1 MRVLLLL
8 VLAAATQT
16 VLAQNLH
23 NKGLISISPN
33 TIFHVGGNLTNE
45 TEGVIT
51 NNGDMQ
57 IGGTWLNNGLYNA
70 GNGTI
75 TFNSPNPQVI
85 NHNAQSFSRLA
96 LTGGGEKIFSA
107 DLTIEESLQLQ
118 GSILRSQNG
127 AKIVLQQSVTITGG
141 SNQSHIVGAVEHRGT
156 GNWLFPVGNGTLYL
170 PVQITGVTDASAEA
184 TLLLHE
190 ITNEV
195 LTSDMDITKISDK
208 RYWELTVNN
217 GSLAQSKITL
227 PLASEDALHT
237 NSDLWV
243 IAQSETSIGPY
254 SSIGQSAITG
264 DRTSGSI
271 TSEDAPSLLFLT
283 AASLTDDTSLHVF
296 NGVSPGT
303 DNLNPIMRIQNI
315 QYYPNNKVTIFN
327 RWGDRVF
334 EISGYD
340 NDQKAFKGE
349 SNLGNQNKLPSGTY
363 FYSIDK
369 GDGSKKQTGY
379 VEVRY

>member
-1 MRVLLLL
+1 MRILLLL
-8 VLAAATQT
+8 GLVAGTHAAF
-16 VLAQNLH
+16 AQNLH

-33 TIFHVGGNLTNE
+33 TVFHVGGNLTNE
-45 TEGVIT
+45 TDGIIT

-57 IGGTWLNNGLYNA
+57 VGGTWLNNGLYNA

-107 DLTIEESLQLQ
+107 DLTIEQSLELQ

-127 AKIVLQQSVTITGG
+127 AKIVILADAEISGG
-141 SNQSHIVGAVEHRGT
+141 SNQSHIVGRVAHQGA
-156 GNWLFPVGNGTLYL
+156 GDWLFPVGNGTTYL
-170 PVQITGVTDASAEA
+170 PVQITGVTDATAEA

-195 LTSDMDITKISDK
+195 LTSDMEITKISDK
-208 RYWELTVNN
+208 RYWELTVTD
-217 GSLAQSKITL
+217 GTLGQSKITL
-227 PLASEDALHT
+227 PLVSEDALHDD
-237 NSDLWV
+237 SGLWV
-243 IAQSETSIGPY
+243 VAQSEASTGPY
-254 SSIGQSAITG
+254 RSLGQSALSG
-264 DRTSGSI
+264 DRTAGAI
-271 TSEDAPSLLFLT
+271 TSEDTPSLVFLT
-283 AASLTDDTSLHVF
+283 AASLTDDRSLHVF

-315 QYYPNNKVTIFN
+315 QYYPNNKVTVFN

-340 NDQKAFKGE
+340 NDQNVFKGE
-349 SNLGNQNKLPSGTY
+349 SNVGNQAKLPSGTY

-379 VEVRY
+379 VEIRY